1 MLYISKKQTIL
12 IKTTKLIKMKR
23 FISMTLMLFAGVVLL
38 ASCTKRDYYDDHS
51 NDDESGIVTYISEVN
66 SPYSIV
72 KLDYDGQYAIIYS
85 VDNDT
90 RLWPEI
96 NDVLI
101 GSFAV
106 GGSRSV
112 YNKTYGRS
120 IRIEVDEFFRYE
132 NDAINAVIRR
142 EDSEGY
148 VSSFKKNAI
157 KLQRRSPVVK

>member
-1 MLYISKKQTIL
+1 
-12 IKTTKLIKMKR
+12 MKR
-23 FISMTLMLFAGVVLL
+23 FISISLVLFAGIVLL
-38 ASCTKRDYYDDHS
+38 ASCTKRDYYDD
-51 NDDESGIVTYISEVN
+51 NQNNDESGIVRYISEVN
-66 SPYSIV
+66 SPYSVV
-72 KLDYDGQYAIIYS
+72 KLDYDGQYAIVYS

-90 RLWPEI
+90 RLWPEF

-101 GSFAV
+101 GDFSI

-120 IRIEVDEFFRYE
+120 IRLEVDEFFRFE

-148 VSSFKKNAI
+148 VSAFKKNAI
-157 KLQRRSPVVK
+157 KLQRRTPAIK

>member
-1 MLYISKKQTIL
+1 
-12 IKTTKLIKMKR
+12 
-23 FISMTLMLFAGVVLL
+23 MTLVLFAGIVLL
-38 ASCTKRDYYDDHS
+38 ASCTKRDYYDDQP

-66 SPYSIV
+66 SPYSVV

-85 VDNDT
+85 VDNDAKF
-90 RLWPEI
+90 WPEI

-101 GSFAV
+101 GSFNI

-112 YNKTYGRS
+112 YNKTYGRT
-120 IRIEVDEFFRYE
+120 IKLEVDEFFRYE

-148 VSSFKKNAI
+148 ASSFKKNAI
-157 KLQRRSPVVK
+157 KLQRRSPVIK